1 MTASYLTLAGL
12 WLVYFTLHS
21 LLASSEVKRHARCW
35 LGEFYRYYRLG
46 YNILA
51 VATIIPVLLY
61 NALISD
67 QPLISDIR
75 VRDMLQLFGL
85 VLAAYGIIVIHL
97 SFKQFSKREFLGT
110 PPSEANRTQPLR
122 TDGVLQYVRHPLYSG
137 TILIALGL
145 WCFSPTIANL
155 ITALAWIIY
164 ILIGIQLEEKKL
176 LKLYGEEYQ
185 SYKNQVPMLVPRL
198 RPRR

>member
-1 MTASYLTLAGL
+1 MVVSYLILAGL
-12 WLVYFTLHS
+12 WLMYFAVHS
-21 LLASSEVKRHARCW
+21 LLASPKVKKWTRSR
-35 LGEFYRYYRLG
+35 LGKLHRYYRLG
-46 YNILA
+46 YNIVA
-51 VATIIPVLLY
+51 VATIIPILLY
-61 NALISD
+61 NSIVSSE
-67 QPLISDIR
+67 PIVGDIR

-110 PPSEANRTQPLR
+110 PPLEANYTQPLR

-145 WCFSPTIANL
+145 WCFSPTLANL
-155 ITALAWIIY
+155 ITATIWIIY
-164 ILIGIQLEEKKL
+164 ILVGIRLEETKL

-185 SYKNQVPMLVPRL
+185 VYKNQVPMLIPKLRL
-198 RPRR
+198 RR